1 MIAGDA
7 HEFDVR
13 TSQSP
18 GQIVVCPAR
27 RSQMRG
33 GPVERAGIAIETRQ
47 PRRHRTHQQAHA
59 EFFFEQG
66 IENVSGFHLQSQF
79 RERDPASWSTL
90 GDSMLAASAQSNE

>member
-27 RSQMRG
+27 RSQKRG
-33 GPVERAGIAIETRQ
+33 GPLEREGIAIETRQ

-66 IENVSGFHLQSQF
+66 IEKAFHLQSQF

-90 GDSMLAASAQSNE
+90 GVSMLAASAQSNE